1 MDQPERGRPFW
12 LMRTVRSRD
21 WAALLLTSVVMG
33 ATSQAH
39 GGGLFDSLF
48 KRDGDDLLQPEKA
61 FQFKVAPIGS
71 STVSVVLQPAPGY
84 YLYRDRTVVKVKDSP
99 GFAIKS
105 VQQPRGEMKDDPNF
119 GKMEVHRTPV
129 DVRVELDRKPGA
141 KSLQLEVTYQGCHEK
156 RGVCY
161 PLTTSVARLAMP

>member
-1 MDQPERGRPFW
+1 MTR
-12 LMRTVRSRD
+12 VRSPA
-21 WAALLLTSVVMG
+21 WAALLVSSVVLV
-33 ATSQAH
+33 TSSQAY

-61 FQFKVAPIGS
+61 FQFKAAAIGS

-84 YLYRDRTVVKVKDSP
+84 YLYRDRTVVKVKGSP

-119 GKMEVHRTPV
+119 GKMEVHRNPV
-129 DVRVELDRKPGA
+129 DVRVEVDRKTGA

-161 PLTTSVARLAMP
+161 PLTTSIARVTMP